1 MIVLDTNVVSEA
13 MRPMPNAA
21 VVAWLDSQPDLYLCS
36 PVLAEIY
43 FGICRLGRSA
53 RKTQLM
59 ASYRQIVSNVFDGRA
74 LTFDTPS
81 AEAYGEIV
89 ATRQAMGNPIAVM
102 DAMIAGIA
110 KSNGASLA
118 TCNTSHFVRTDVALV
133 NPFDGTPLGLER

>member
-59 ASYRQIVSNVFDGRA
+59 ASYRQIVSNILDGRV

-89 ATRQAMGNPIAVM
+89 AARQAAGSPISVF

-118 TCNTSHFVRTDVALV
+118 TRNMSHFAHAGLTLVDPFRTSQ
-133 NPFDGTPLGLER
+133 